1 MSSISIKPVS
11 HRRAVSYPM
20 RTVYGIPFETFC
32 AINGFQN
39 TFTDGIWAAVAFP
52 GRHGMMTVVEW
63 WLVGPERLSKEL
75 ALRRMLMP
83 RATDAIRRYLE
94 GV

>member
-1 MSSISIKPVS
+1 MQKISIKPVS
-11 HRRAVSYPM
+11 LRGKVSHPVRIQY
-20 RTVYGIPFETFC
+20 RIPFEVFC
-32 AINGFQN
+32 AIHGFQN
-39 TFTDGIWAAVAFP
+39 TFTDGVWAAVAFP
-52 GRHGMMTVVEW
+52 GRHRTTVVEW
-63 WLVGPERLSKEL
+63 VLVAPERLSKEL